1 MRDLF
6 DRLAT
11 WTSAKA
17 GSASAFGIAAAIVL
31 VWLTEGVVIS
41 FARRDVSYFVDD
53 TYQLQINTLTT
64 VITFLLVVLLQYTTD
79 KDAEAIHTK
88 LDTVIGAMSEAPDRI
103 AGVEKMTADE
113 LRQLHRTVIA
123 QIEKREDSAQR
134 PTPE

>member
-1 MRDLF
+1 MRSLF

-31 VWLTEGVVIS
+31 VWLTEGVVMSIARGS
-41 FARRDVSYFVDD
+41 FAYFIDD

-88 LDTVIGAMSEAPDRI
+88 LDTLIGAIGEVPDRM

-113 LRQLHRTVIA
+113 LRQLHQTVIA
-123 QIEKREDSAQR
+123 QIEKREGSA
-134 PTPE
+134 